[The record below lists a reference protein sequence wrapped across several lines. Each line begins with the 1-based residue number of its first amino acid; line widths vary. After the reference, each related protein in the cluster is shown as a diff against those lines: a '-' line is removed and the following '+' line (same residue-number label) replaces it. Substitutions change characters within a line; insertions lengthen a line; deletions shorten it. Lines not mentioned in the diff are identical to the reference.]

1 MHPFINSRETGV
13 LEAVGAS
20 VKEAG
25 SAEVSLVG
33 HEEFGCLK
41 HEGGTS
47 LVPQGLGVC
56 VSTAGDMGLT
66 PSQGA
71 KIPHAIQHSQIF

>member
-1 MHPFINSRETGV
+1 M

-20 VKEAG
+20 VKEVW

-41 HEGGTS
+41 HEGRDFPGAPGVRS
-47 LVPQGLGVC
+47 LCFHCRGHGF
-56 VSTAGDMGLT
+56 D

-71 KIPHAIQHSQIF
+71 KIPHAIQHSQNF